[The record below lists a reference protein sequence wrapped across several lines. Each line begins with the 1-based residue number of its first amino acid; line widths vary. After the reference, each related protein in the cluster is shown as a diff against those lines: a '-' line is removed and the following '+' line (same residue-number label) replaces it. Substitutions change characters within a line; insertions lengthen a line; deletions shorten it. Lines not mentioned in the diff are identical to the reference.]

1 MKGEQDSKSFS
12 PEKRWIFILL
22 FSRTKSAKLST
33 QEEYNNER
41 FKIAQAN
48 ANSFKKQVSSLEE
61 RSRKVGEIAAKH
73 EQTISVLHNELLT
86 SQSKLSQAEV
96 KFVPNLI

>member
-1 MKGEQDSKSFS
+1 MNKILSHSV
-12 PEKRWIFILL
+12 PKRDEFLFYF

-96 KFVPNLI
+96 KFVPKLI